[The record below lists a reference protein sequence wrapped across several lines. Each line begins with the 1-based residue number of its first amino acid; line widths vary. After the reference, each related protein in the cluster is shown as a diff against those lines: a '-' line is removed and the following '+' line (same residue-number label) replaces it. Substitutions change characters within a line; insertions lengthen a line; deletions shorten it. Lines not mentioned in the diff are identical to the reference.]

1 MKKIIKAIVP
11 TVLIAA
17 LVTLVIPIGVSAAER
32 NIEYDLPERAVIV
45 DAEDIPEGAVIT
57 PVEIGT
63 MENNNLDENGAEESD
78 TKSFRYEEEDE
89 DGSFSM
95 EFYGDDMAEFT
106 EDMDM
111 EDLMSFMYMMMLFAD
126 DEDEPQDGPLTPDG
140 NLTLVDD
147 YGSPTGQGK
156 QFITITTKTGEYFYL
171 IIDRDDSG
179 NETVHF
185 LNQVDNTDIL
195 AYLEDEE
202 VAEYDAWQ
210 TSIDERKAQL
220 QAEEDALKAA
230 REALEKG
237 EEPAD
242 VSGNTDK
249 SSEDKPDAPVSID
262 PKYLVY
268 VAVIVIFGIVAFV
281 FMKKNKKKPAP
292 AETEDEDPW
301 DDYDDETEDTETA
314 DVSDDEKTE
323 EGNEE

>member
-1 MKKIIKAIVP
+1 MKRLFKKTITILLMAGMLVGSVP
-11 TVLIAA
+11 
-17 LVTLVIPIGVSAAER
+17 VSAFAAEK
-32 NIEYDLPERAVIV
+32 IV
-45 DAEDIPEGAVIT
+45 MEEIPDGAIIVEHDEIPEGAVIT
-57 PVEIGT
+57 HVELEADPET
-63 MENNNLDENGAEESD
+63 LDEPVDDGQNPTADTDEIESL
-78 TKSFRYEEEDE
+78 
-89 DGSFSM
+89 
-95 EFYGDDMAEFT
+95 T

-111 EDLMSFMYMMMLFAD
+111 EDFMSLMYMMMLMGGMD
-126 DEDEPQDGPLTPDG
+126 DEEQDGPLTPDG

-147 YGSPTGQGK
+147 YGSTTGQGK
-156 QFITITTKTGEYFYL
+156 QFITLTTKTGEYFYL

-195 AYLEDEE
+195 RYMEDAE

-249 SSEDKPDAPVSID
+249 SSEGKPDAPVSID
-262 PKYLVY
+262 SKYLVY
-268 VAVIVIFGIVAFV
+268 VAVIVIFGIVAFI
-281 FMKKNKKKPAP
+281 FMKKNKKKPAQ

-301 DDYDDETEDTETA
+301 DDYDDENEDTETA